1 MNVGGIFKE
10 KFEILT
16 KWPTSFKEGQ
26 ILQDFAKMVCEIY
39 GWEHSCDSQC
49 WYPQIQVNLL
59 SVKSYKMSTIF
70 CVRSHIL
77 SWKWK
82 QQSKKPAFCLSW
94 EGCKIMTKETVI
106 SFDSFHTKVISLL
119 IDTWFQL
126 GKNVINNKIADGLY
140 ELFTEHT

>member
-1 MNVGGIFKE
+1 MTN
-10 KFEILT
+10 KFQRG
-16 KWPTSFKEGQ
+16 S
-26 ILQDFAKMVCEIY
+26 DFARFCKNGVWNIWLRTLLWLAMLIPTNS
-39 GWEHSCDSQC
+39 G
-49 WYPQIQVNLL
+49 PNLL

-77 SWKWK
+77 SWKRK

-126 GKNVINNKIADGLY
+126 GKNVINNNKNVINNKIADGLY